1 MLAFPDAAGSR
12 GWLGTWPNSLTIFN
26 LVMTQLPNKL
36 LFTTTVT
43 MMLNKSF
50 FDVGLK
56 LYLAI

>member
-1 MLAFPDAAGSR
+1 MLAFPDAAGNR

-50 FDVGLK
+50 F
-56 LYLAI
+56 